1 MDYNDIE
8 FDESDYEFFVS
19 LPTDEK
25 ILFLFDLLCTNL
37 FEDYSNDKISEIIPA
52 SYEDLTGPLKSTV
65 VEAIDFAFSKEADVN
80 IVFVNDFIVINSDNE
95 KILKTSVR
103 EIFMR
108 GYVLSEMKVSSR
120 EMKLFQR
127 SAFCKIYSIIGHN
140 DPILKN

>member
-80 IVFVNDFIVINSDNE
+80 IVFVNDFIVINSDDE

>member
-19 LPTDEK
+19 LPTGEK
-25 ILFLFDLLCTNL
+25 ILFLFDMLCTNL

-65 VEAIDFAFSKEADVN
+65 AEAIDFAFSKEADVN

-108 GYVLSEMKVSSR
+108 GYVLSEMKVSSH

-127 SAFCKIYSIIGHN
+127 STFCKIYSIIGHN